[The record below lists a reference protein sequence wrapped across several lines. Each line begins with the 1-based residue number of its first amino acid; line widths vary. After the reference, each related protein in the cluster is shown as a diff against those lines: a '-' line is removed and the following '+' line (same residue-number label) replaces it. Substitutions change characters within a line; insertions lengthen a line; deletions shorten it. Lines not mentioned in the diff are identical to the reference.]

1 MAALAKACG
10 ALPLPPPP
18 PPPPSRPRGCVLP
31 PLLLLLLAAAV
42 HRAAGAAGGWGP
54 GELQR
59 ERSIAER
66 HLSFPSTTLLAS
78 RLTSAET
85 HKRFTFSV
93 PCIGSDAALLARAA
107 LLPQHYR
114 GELQQLDPACFP
126 PGSEYSAAR
135 CCDTRKGAQGDERC
149 WTDGFNHTRCCP
161 HADIGGSDSG
171 NPKDR
176 W

>member
-1 MAALAKACG
+1 MNSRNVPAQEGLQTSGTPVEQLTTAQHAAVTAVAVAAMVAGEHESPTRSGCRTSACG
-10 ALPLPPPP
+10 GATGRPDC
-18 PPPPSRPRGCVLP
+18 PST
-31 PLLLLLLAAAV
+31 
-42 HRAAGAAGGWGP
+42 
-54 GELQR
+54 
-59 ERSIAER
+59 
-66 HLSFPSTTLLAS
+66 STTLLAS